1 MVLNSQKGDNPMK
14 INNKGS
20 VKLPDGVVAICS
32 AKLFSVIMEELAIVN
47 DKAKE
52 ILDSLLENTLFLDMH
67 GKNIEVNIDELIS
80 VTEDGSTF
88 VVPVIGLESHRHK
101 RFLDKNEKTINEFT
115 NEHRFAKTGIYAGS
129 EKSATVL
136 REYKDYV
143 MKKVTRHNPELDT
156 ALGID

>member
-1 MVLNSQKGDNPMK
+1 MK
-14 INNKGS
+14 VNNKG
-20 VKLPDGVVAICS
+20 KIRLPDGLVAICS
-32 AKLFSVIMEELAIVN
+32 AKVFSIIMEELSLVN

-52 ILDSLLENTLFLDMH
+52 VLDTFLENTLFIDMH

-88 VVPVIGLESHRHK
+88 IVPVIGLEPHRHK
-101 RFLDKNEKTINEFT
+101 RFLDKNEKNINEFT
-115 NEHRFAKTGIYAGS
+115 SEHRFAKNGIYAGS

-143 MKKVTRHNPELDT
+143 LKKVTRHNPELDT